1 MPEHEMKLVQEL
13 LNKLKHADRKIHYYE
28 QLLKAH
34 GISCA
39 LPDNPVNSDSI
50 ETSEIKTAAVPSAPP
65 RSKSDETSLPQH
77 SQPKQSV
84 VSSIESSS
92 GKDKPKSFVMEK
104 ITAEHIK
111 LFRSVFHGREEF
123 YAKRTKYQTY
133 TRPCWNRYDQNGVC
147 PKQNDSRFP
156 CKECR
161 HKNFRIL
168 DDRTIFNHLSG
179 NMEDGSDV
187 IGIYPITSRNTCWFI
202 VFDFDDKNHAKL
214 YENAAHNETL
224 TGKDLSFWDEINS
237 LAEICEQYSIPYL
250 LERSRSGYG
259 AHLWIFFDEEIP
271 CADARKFGNSL
282 LSQGMKSVNFT
293 TFRTYD
299 RMMPM
304 QDALEDNQAGNL
316 IALPLQGRALRS
328 GNSAFINKKQQVYP
342 NQWNVL
348 RYLRR
353 VSKETL
359 YHYLEQ
365 WNTEDPF
372 GASTSLFESEDDP
385 TRPWDIDRDVLHK
398 EDANDTVEVV
408 LANGIYI
415 HKDHLAVR
423 LQNQIRRLALY
434 RNPEYFKA
442 KHRNNELS
450 NLKNPYFVYCGK
462 DIDPYINLP
471 RGCTDALLEKLK
483 DAGIRVSVQDKR
495 SRGQSLDITF
505 NGSLRDN
512 QINAIETLKNK
523 SCGIIS
529 AATAFGKTVVGAAL
543 IAERKTS
550 TLVLVNRSEIL
561 EGWYETLN
569 DFLVINE
576 PLPEYT
582 TPTGRVKKR
591 SSCIGRYG
599 SAKKELNGLIDIAM
613 VPSLV
618 NHGEVKP
625 EFTALLKQYGMV
637 IVDECHHVAGD
648 EYQEVLNTVMA
659 QYVYGFTATPKRY
672 DSQDKKMYFQ
682 LGTIRYRF
690 SAKDRSLEQNI
701 DHLINP
707 RFTPFTGVINN
718 SNDYNK
724 MLDLT
729 ITDEIRNQLIVHD
742 VLKCIAD
749 GRTPMILTKRVAHAN
764 VLYSLLAD
772 KADHV
777 FNMAGTH
784 SAKETRAMME
794 QRRSV
799 PDDESVILI
808 STGSKAGEGFNYPR
822 LDTLM
827 LAAPVSWE
835 GSIEQYAGRLNR
847 DYPGK
852 KNVIIFDYV
861 DSNIPMFER
870 MYRKRLST
878 YRQIG
883 FEVCTTIS
891 EGQAVKNT
899 IFNGI
904 NFRDVFMEDIYSAK
918 RNAVIFSLYLS
929 HHVLNDF
936 IIQTAETLR
945 QGTVIH
951 IVTLSPEKMD
961 DEYADDQK
969 RKIMSLRRNGFI
981 VSTTDNMKFDCDYA
995 IIDQNIVWY
1004 GNLNILARTDEDN
1017 DIIRFTDASAASSL
1031 LQNALR
1037 QSGIQPKTY
1046 ALRTRLDI

>member
-1 MPEHEMKLVQEL
+1 MSKHEMDLVKEL
-13 LNKLKHADRKIHYYE
+13 LDKLKQADQKIHYYE
-28 QLLKAH
+28 QLLEAH
-34 GISCA
+34 GISYA
-39 LPDNPVNSDSI
+39 LPDNNISSDNTSNS
-50 ETSEIKTAAVPSAPP
+50 APVPSTSIQ
-65 RSKSDETSLPQH
+65 SKPAETAMEDNLQTKQADL
-77 SQPKQSV
+77 QPVEPYPAK
-84 VSSIESSS
+84 ET
-92 GKDKPKSFVMEK
+92 PKTFIMEK

-111 LFRSVFHGREEF
+111 LFRSVFRGREEF

-147 PKQNDSRFP
+147 PKQSDSRFP
-156 CKECR
+156 CKECN
-161 HKNFRIL
+161 HKNFKIL

-179 NMEDGSDV
+179 AMEDGSDV

-202 VFDFDDKNHAKL
+202 VFDFDDKNHSKL
-214 YENAAHNETL
+214 YENTARNESL
-224 TGKDLSFWDEINS
+224 TGKDPSFWEEVNS
-237 LAEICEQYSIPYL
+237 LAEICEQFSVPYL

-271 CADARKFGNSL
+271 CTDARRFGNSL
-282 LSQGMKSVNFT
+282 LSQGMKSVNVK

-304 QDALEDNQAGNL
+304 QDALEENQAGNL

-328 GNSAFINKKQQVYP
+328 GNSVFINKKQQVYP

-348 RYLRR
+348 RKLKRL
-353 VSKETL
+353 SKDTL
-359 YHYLEQ
+359 YHYLSK
-365 WNTEDPF
+365 WDAEDPY
-372 GASTSLFESEDDP
+372 GSSTTLFEFEEDS
-385 TRPWDIDRDVLHK
+385 TRPWDSDRDVLHK
-398 EDANDTVEVV
+398 EDVKDSVEIV

-415 HKDHLAVR
+415 RKDQLAVR

-462 DIDPYINLP
+462 DIEQYINLP
-471 RGCTDALLEKLK
+471 RGCTNALLKALN
-483 DAGIRVSVQDKR
+483 DTGIKTSIKDKR
-495 SRGQSLDITF
+495 SKGTALDVTF
-505 NGSLRDN
+505 NGRLKAN
-512 QINAIETLKNK
+512 QMSAINTLCKE

-569 DFLVINE
+569 DFLTINE

-591 SSCIGRYG
+591 ASCIGRYG
-599 SAKKELNGLIDIAM
+599 STKKELNGLIDIAM
-613 VPSLV
+613 VQSLV
-618 NHGEVKP
+618 NNGEVKP
-625 EFTALLKQYGMV
+625 EFTSLLKQYGMI

-648 EYQEVLNTVMA
+648 EYQEVLNTVTA

-682 LGTIRYRF
+682 LGDIRYRF
-690 SAKDRSLEQNI
+690 SAKDRSREQNI
-701 DHLINP
+701 DHLISP

-724 MLDLT
+724 ILDLI
-729 ITDEIRNQLIVHD
+729 ITDETRNQLIVHD
-742 VLKCIAD
+742 VLQCLSD
-749 GRTPMILTKRVAHAN
+749 GRTPMILTKRVAHAEI
-764 VLYSLLAD
+764 LASLLTG

-777 FNMAGTH
+777 FNMAGKH
-784 SAKETRAMME
+784 SAKETRALME
-794 QRRSV
+794 QRRNV
-799 PDDESVILI
+799 TDDESIILI

-852 KNVIIFDYV
+852 KNAIIFDYV

-883 FEVCTTIS
+883 FEVCTTSS
-891 EGQAVKNT
+891 EEQVIKNT

-904 NFRDVFMEDIYSAK
+904 NFRDVFMDDICTAE
-918 RNAVIFSLYLS
+918 RDAVIFSPYLS
-929 HHVLNDF
+929 HQALHGF
-936 IIQTAETLR
+936 ITKSAEALR
-945 QGTVIH
+945 RGTVIH
-951 IVTLSPEKMD
+951 IVTLSPDKMEP
-961 DEYADDQK
+961 EYAEDQK
-969 RKIMSLRRNGFI
+969 RKIMLLRRNGFI
-981 VSTTDNMKFDCDYA
+981 VSSTNNMKFDCDYA
-995 IIDQNIVWY
+995 IIDQSIVWY
-1004 GNLNILARTDEDN
+1004 GNLNILARSDEDN
-1017 DIIRFTDASAASSL
+1017 DIIRFTDSSAASTL
-1031 LQNALR
+1031 LQNAMR
-1037 QSGIQPKTY
+1037 MAGIKPRTH

>member
-1 MPEHEMKLVQEL
+1 MSDHEMNLVKEF
-13 LNKLKHADRKIHYYE
+13 LNKLKHADQKIHYYE
-28 QLLKAH
+28 QLLEAH
-34 GISCA
+34 GISYA
-39 LPDNPVNSDSI
+39 LPDNHTDS
-50 ETSEIKTAAVPSAPP
+50 ESTDTSARKAAAVPSAPP
-65 RSKSDETSLPQH
+65 HSKPDETSLSTH
-77 SQPKQSV
+77 SQPEQSHASV
-84 VSSIESSS
+84 NGSPSVKE
-92 GKDKPKSFVMEK
+92 KPKSFVMEK
-104 ITAEHIK
+104 ITEEHIK
-111 LFRSVFHGREEF
+111 LFRSVFRGREEF

-133 TRPCWNRYDQNGVC
+133 TRPCWNRYDQNGLC
-147 PKQNDSRFP
+147 PKQSDSRFP
-156 CKECR
+156 CKECK

-214 YENAAHNETL
+214 YENAAHNESL
-224 TGKDLSFWDEINS
+224 TGNDLSFWEEVNS
-237 LAEICEQYSIPYL
+237 LAEICEQYSVPYL

-259 AHLWIFFDEEIP
+259 AHLWIFFDQEIP
-271 CADARKFGNSL
+271 CADARRFGNSL
-282 LSQGMKSVNFT
+282 LSQGMKSVSVK

-304 QDALEDNQAGNL
+304 QDALEENQAGNL
-316 IALPLQGRALRS
+316 IALPLQGRALRF

-348 RYLRR
+348 RNLKRF
-353 VSKETL
+353 SKDTL
-359 YHYLEQ
+359 YHYLSE
-365 WNTEDPF
+365 WKSDDPF
-372 GASTSLFESEDDP
+372 GASTTLFESEGDP
-385 TRPWDIDRDVLHK
+385 TRPWDIDRDVLRK
-398 EDANDTVEVV
+398 EDVKDIAEVV

-415 HKDHLAVR
+415 NKDHLAVR

-462 DIDPYINLP
+462 DIEQYISLP
-471 RGCTDALLEKLK
+471 RGCTDTLLEKLK
-483 DAGIRVSVQDKR
+483 EAGIRVSVQDKR
-495 SRGQSLDITF
+495 SRGKSLDITF

-512 QINAIETLKNK
+512 QINAIGTLKNE

-543 IAERKTS
+543 IAERKT
-550 TLVLVNRSEIL
+550 TALVLVNRSEIL
-561 EGWYETLN
+561 EGWYETLR
-569 DFLVINE
+569 DFLTVNE

-613 VPSLV
+613 VQSLV
-618 NHGEVKP
+618 NNGEVKP
-625 EFTALLKQYGMV
+625 EFTAMLKQYGMV

-648 EYQEVLNTVMA
+648 EYQEVLNTVLA

-682 LGTIRYRF
+682 LGNIRYRF
-690 SAKDRSLEQNI
+690 SAKDRSHEQNI

-724 MLDLT
+724 MLDL
-729 ITDEIRNQLIVHD
+729 IIADEARNRLIVQD

-749 GRTPMILTKRVAHAN
+749 GHTPMILTKRVAHADI
-764 VLYSLLAD
+764 LYNLLID

-822 LDTLM
+822 LDVLI

-861 DSNIPMFER
+861 DSNIPIFER

-883 FEVCTTIS
+883 FEVCTTLD
-891 EGQAVKNT
+891 EGQLTKNT

-904 NFRDVFMEDIYSAK
+904 SFRDVFTEDICSAK
-918 RNAVIFSLYLS
+918 RNAVIFSPYLS
-929 HHVLNDF
+929 HQVLIDF
-936 IIQTAETLR
+936 MAKTAEVLR
-945 QGTVIH
+945 RGTVIH

-1004 GNLNILARTDEDN
+1004 GNLNILARSDEDN
-1017 DIIRFTDASAASSL
+1017 DIIRFTDSSAATSL
-1031 LQNALR
+1031 LQNAMK
-1037 QSGIQPKTY
+1037 QAGIQPKTH

>member
-1 MPEHEMKLVQEL
+1 MSEYEMDLVKEL
-13 LNKLKHADRKIHYYE
+13 LSKLKHADQKIQYYE

-34 GISCA
+34 GISYA
-39 LPDNPVNSDSI
+39 LPDNRISPTRDDHPAEN
-50 ETSEIKTAAVPSAPP
+50 TSAPSANISSAPAEESIPDNSSAVQVTAQPAESPP
-65 RSKSDETSLPQH
+65 
-77 SQPKQSV
+77 V
-84 VSSIESSS
+84 
-92 GKDKPKSFVMEK
+92 KDKPKSFVMER
-104 ITAEHIK
+104 ITSEHIR
-111 LFRSVFHGREEF
+111 LFRSIFRGREEF

-133 TRPCWNRYDQNGVC
+133 TRPCWNRYDQNGLC

-161 HKNFRIL
+161 HKNFKVL
-168 DDRTIFNHLSG
+168 DDRTIFNHLTG
-179 NMEDGSDV
+179 KMEDGSDV
-187 IGIYPITSRNTCWFI
+187 IGVYPITSRNTCWFI

-214 YENAAHNETL
+214 YENTARNETL
-224 TGKDLSFWDEINS
+224 TGKDLSFWDEVS
-237 LAEICEQYSIPYL
+237 CLAEICERFTVPYL

-259 AHLWIFFDEEIP
+259 AHLWIFFDCEIS
-271 CADARKFGNSL
+271 CADARRFGNSL
-282 LSQGMKSVNFT
+282 LSQGMNSVNVT
-293 TFRTYD
+293 SFRTYD

-316 IALPLQGRALRS
+316 IALPLQGRALHF
-328 GNSAFINKKQQVYP
+328 GNSAFVNKKQQVYP

-348 RYLRR
+348 RNLKRL
-353 VSKETL
+353 SKDTL
-359 YHYLEQ
+359 YHYLNK
-365 WNTEDPF
+365 WDKEDPY
-372 GASTSLFESEDDP
+372 GSSTFLSEPEDDL
-385 TRPWDIDRDVLHK
+385 TRPWDIDRDLLHK
-398 EDANDTVEVV
+398 EDAEAEVEVV

-415 HKDHLAVR
+415 RKDQLAAR

-462 DIDPYINLP
+462 DIEQYINLP
-471 RGCTDALLEKLK
+471 RGCTDALLKALNQ
-483 DAGIRVSVQDKR
+483 AGINISLKDKR
-495 SRGQSLDITF
+495 SKGKTLDVTF
-505 NGSLRDN
+505 NGVLKENQAAAIGTLRK
-512 QINAIETLKNK
+512 E

-569 DFLVINE
+569 DFITISE

-582 TPTGRVKKR
+582 TPTGRIKKR
-591 SSCIGRYG
+591 ASCIGRYG
-599 SAKKELNGLIDIAM
+599 NTRKELNGLIDIAM
-613 VPSLV
+613 VQSLV
-618 NHGEVKP
+618 NNGEVKP
-625 EFTALLKQYGMV
+625 EFTSILKKYGMV

-648 EYQEVLNTVMA
+648 EYQEILNTVMA

-682 LGTIRYRF
+682 LGDIRFRF

-707 RFTPFTGVINN
+707 RFTPFTGGINN

-724 MLDLT
+724 MLDL
-729 ITDEIRNQLIVHD
+729 ISTDEIRNQLIVRD
-742 VLKCIAD
+742 VMQCITD
-749 GRTPMILTKRVAHAN
+749 GRTPMILTKRVAHAQT
-764 VLYSLLAD
+764 LCDLLSG
-772 KADHV
+772 KADYV
-777 FNMAGTH
+777 FNIAGKH
-784 SAKETRAMME
+784 SAKEIRAMTE
-794 QRRSV
+794 QRRNVS
-799 PDDESVILI
+799 DNESVILI

-883 FEVCTTIS
+883 FEVCS
-891 EGQAVKNT
+891 ALKEGQFTKST
-899 IFNGI
+899 IFNGV
-904 NFRDVFMEDIYSAK
+904 NFREEFMDDIRTAK
-918 RNAVIFSLYLS
+918 RNAVIFSPYLS
-929 HHVLNDF
+929 HQVLNDF
-936 IIQTAETLR
+936 MKQTEETLR
-945 QGTVIH
+945 QGTVIQ
-951 IVTLSPEKMD
+951 IITLSPEKMEP
-961 DEYADDQK
+961 EYSDGQK
-969 RKIMSLRRNGFI
+969 RKIMLLRRNGFI

-995 IIDQNIVWY
+995 IIDQAIVWY
-1004 GNLNILARTDEDN
+1004 GNLNILARSDEDN
-1017 DIIRFTDASAASSL
+1017 DIIRFTDSSAASSL
-1031 LQNALR
+1031 LQNAMR
-1037 QSGIQPKTY
+1037 QAGIQPRTH